1 MPDYNQPATDSATD
15 TIPVADTMVID
26 MVRRFAQERLTPHA
40 AAREKAGRIEPEVIR
55 ELGELGVFGATTPE
69 RWGGSELDPVTYALV
84 LEEIA
89 AGDGAVSTMVSVHN
103 SPTCIVIDHY
113 GTDAQKER
121 WLRPL
126 ASGEA
131 VGSFGLTEP
140 QAGSDA
146 SNLRTRAVKK
156 GDRYVINGAK
166 QFISNAALPGSAVL
180 FAVTDPSAGKKGLS
194 CFVVDKAMP
203 GFSIARKEEKL
214 GQKASD
220 TCALSFDDMQVPEDQ
235 RIGAEGEGY
244 RIALSTLESGRIGIA
259 AQSVG
264 MARAALDYA
273 VEYAKE
279 RKAFGG
285 RIIDFQAVG
294 FRLVDAKTRLEA
306 ARQMTLHAARLKAQG
321 LPAIEAACMAKLFA
335 SEAAEA
341 VCTAAI
347 QTLGGYG
354 YLADYPVER
363 IYRDVRVCQIYEGT
377 SDVQKLILQRML

>member
-1 MPDYNQPATDSATD
+1 MTTSPDQL
-15 TIPVADTMVID
+15 VLD
-26 MVRRFAQERLTPHA
+26 MARRFSAERLAPGA
-40 AAREKAGRIEPEVIR
+40 AAREKAGAIEPEIIA
-55 ELGELGVFGATTPE
+55 ELGELGFLGTTTPSE
-69 RWGGSELDPVTYALV
+69 WDGSDLDPVTYALV

-89 AGDGAVSTMVSVHN
+89 AGDGSVSTLVSVHN
-103 SPTCIVIDHY
+103 SPTCAVLSQY
-113 GTDAQKER
+113 GTDAQKDR

-126 ASGEA
+126 ATGRH

-146 SNLRTRAVKK
+146 SNLRTRAVRKN
-156 GDRYVINGAK
+156 GGYVVNGAK
-166 QFISNAALPGSAVL
+166 QFISNAALPGSIVF
-180 FAVTDPSAGKKGLS
+180 FAVTDPDAGKRGLS
-194 CFVVDKAMP
+194 CFIVDKGTP
-203 GFSIARKEEKL
+203 GYKVLRKEEKL

-220 TCALSFDDMQVPEDQ
+220 TCALSFDDMEVPEDQ

-306 ARQMTLHAARLKAQG
+306 ARQMTLHAARLKAEG
-321 LPAIEAACMAKLFA
+321 RPAIEAACMAKLFA
-335 SEAAEA
+335 SEMSEA
-341 VCTAAI
+341 VCTTAI

>member
-1 MPDYNQPATDSATD
+1 MPDYTPYATDS
-15 TIPVADTMVID
+15 IVID
-26 MVRRFAQERLTPHA
+26 TVRRFAQERLAPQA
-40 AAREKAGRIEPEVIR
+40 AAREKAGRIEPEIIR
-55 ELGELGVFGATTPE
+55 ELAELGMFGATTPAQ
-69 RWGGSELDPVTYALV
+69 WGGADIDAPTYALA

-103 SPTCIVIDHY
+103 SPTCVVIDQY

-126 ASGEA
+126 ATGEA
-131 VGSFGLTEP
+131 VGSFALSEP

-146 SNLRTRAVKK
+146 SNLRTHAVKK
-156 GDRYVINGAK
+156 GDRYIINGAK
-166 QFISNAALPGSAVL
+166 QFISNADHPGSAVL
-180 FAVTDPSAGKKGLS
+180 FAVTEPSAGKRGLS
-194 CFVVDKAMP
+194 CFVVDKSMP
-203 GFSIARKEEKL
+203 GFSVARKEQKL

-220 TCALSFDDMQVPEDQ
+220 TCALSFQDMEVPEDQ
-235 RIGAEGEGY
+235 RIGAEGAGY
-244 RIALSTLESGRIGIA
+244 KIALSTLESGRIGIA

-279 RKAFGG
+279 RQAFGG

-294 FRLVDAKTRLEA
+294 FRLVEAKTRLEA
-306 ARQMTLHAARLKAQG
+306 ARQMTLHAARLKAEG
-321 LPAIEAACMAKLFA
+321 KPAIEAACMAKLFA
-335 SEAAEA
+335 SETAEA

>member
-1 MPDYNQPATDSATD
+1 MPDHLPPS
-15 TIPVADTMVID
+15 ADTLVID
-26 MVRRFAQERLTPHA
+26 MVRRFAQERLAPHA
-40 AAREKAGRIEPEVIR
+40 AAREKAGRIEPEIIR
-55 ELGELGVFGATTPE
+55 ELGELGVLGATTPE
-69 RWGGSELDPVTYALV
+69 QWGGSEIDPVTYALT

-89 AGDGAVSTMVSVHN
+89 AGDGAVSTLVSVHN
-103 SPTCIVIDHY
+103 SPTCVVIAQY
-113 GTDAQKER
+113 GTDAQKDR

-131 VGSFGLTEP
+131 VGSFALTEP

-146 SNLRTRAVKK
+146 SNLRTRAVKA

-166 QFISNAALPGSAVL
+166 QFISNAALPGSVVL
-180 FAVTDPSAGKKGLS
+180 FAVTDPGAGKKGLS
-194 CFVVDKAMP
+194 CFVVDKTTP
-203 GFSIARKEEKL
+203 GFKVARLEEKL

-220 TCALSFDDMQVPEDQ
+220 TCALSFDDMEVPEDQ

-321 LPAIEAACMAKLFA
+321 QPAIEAACMAKLFA
-335 SEAAEA
+335 SEVAEG
-341 VCTAAI
+341 VCTTAI

>member
-1 MPDYNQPATDSATD
+1 MPDHTPVGTDNL
-15 TIPVADTMVID
+15 VID
-26 MVRRFAQERLTPHA
+26 MVRKFAADRLAPGA
-40 AAREKAGRIEPEVIR
+40 AAREKAGAIEPEIIR
-55 ELGELGVFGATTPE
+55 ELGELGIFGATTPE
-69 RWGGSELDPVTYALV
+69 KWDGSEIDPVTYALL

-89 AGDGAVSTMVSVHN
+89 AGDGSVSTMVSVHN
-103 SPTCIVIDHY
+103 SPTCIVIDQF
-113 GTDAQKER
+113 GTDAQKDR

-126 ASGEA
+126 ATGAA
-131 VGSFGLTEP
+131 VGSFALTEP

-146 SNLRTRAVKK
+146 SNLRARAVRK

-166 QFISNAALPGSAVL
+166 QFISSGGIPGTTVL
-180 FAVTDPSAGKKGLS
+180 FAVTDPSAGRKGIS
-194 CFVVDKAMP
+194 CFVVDKATP
-203 GFSIARKEEKL
+203 GYVVVRREEKL
-214 GQKASD
+214 GQKASE
-220 TCALSFDDMQVPEDQ
+220 TCALAFEDMEVPEDQ
-235 RIGAEGEGY
+235 RVGAEGEGY

-273 VEYAKE
+273 VSYAKE
-279 RKAFGG
+279 RQAFGG
-285 RIIDFQAVG
+285 RIMDLQAVG
-294 FRLVDAKTRLEA
+294 FRLADAKTKLEA
-306 ARQMTLHAARLKAQG
+306 ARQLTLYAARLKAEG
-321 LPAIEAACMAKLFA
+321 VPALEAACMAKLFA

>member
-1 MPDYNQPATDSATD
+1 MPDSIPATGDSL
-15 TIPVADTMVID
+15 IID
-26 MVRRFAQERLTPHA
+26 MIRKFSQERLAPQA

-55 ELGELGVFGATTPE
+55 ELGELGVFGATTPAE
-69 RWGGSELDPVTYALV
+69 WDGSEIDPVTYAMM

-89 AGDGAVSTMVSVHN
+89 AGDGSVSTMVSVHN
-103 SPTCIVIDHY
+103 SPTCIVVNNY
-113 GTDAQKER
+113 GNDAQKDR

-126 ASGEA
+126 ATGA
-131 VGSFGLTEP
+131 HVGSFGLTEP

-146 SNLRTRAVKK
+146 SNLRTRAVRK
-156 GDRYVINGAK
+156 GDMYVVNGAK
-166 QFISNAALPGSAVL
+166 QFISNATHPGSIVF
-180 FAVTDPSAGKKGLS
+180 FAVTDPEAGKRGLS
-194 CFVVDKAMP
+194 AFVIDKSHP
-203 GFSIARKEEKL
+203 GFSVLRVEEKL

-220 TCALSFDDMQVPEDQ
+220 TCALAFEDVEIPLDQ

-244 RIALSTLESGRIGIA
+244 KIALSTLESGRIGIA

-264 MARAALDYA
+264 MARAALEYAVDYA
-273 VEYAKE
+273 RE

-285 RIIDFQAVG
+285 AIIDFQAVG
-294 FRLVDAKTRLEA
+294 FRLAEAKTKLEA
-306 ARQMTLHAARLKAQG
+306 ARQLTLFAARQKAAG
-321 LPAIEAACMAKLFA
+321 VNSLEAACMAKLFA
-335 SEAAEA
+335 SEVAEQ

-354 YLADYPVER
+354 FLADYPVER

>member
-1 MPDYNQPATDSATD
+1 MTPDPL
-15 TIPVADTMVID
+15 VLD
-26 MVRRFAQERLTPHA
+26 MARQFGLERLAPLA
-40 AAREKAGRIEPEVIR
+40 AGREKQARIEPEIIA
-55 ELGELGVFGATTPE
+55 ELGALGILGATTPAE
-69 RWGGSELDPVTYALV
+69 WGGSELDPVTYAAL

-89 AGDGAVSTMVSVHN
+89 AGDGAVSTLVSVHN
-103 SPTCIVIDHY
+103 SPTCVVLDTF
-113 GTDAQKER
+113 GTDAQKDR

-126 ASGEA
+126 ASGEH

-146 SNLRTRAVKK
+146 SNLRTRAVRR
-156 GDRYVINGAK
+156 GDRWIVNGAK
-166 QFISNAALPGSAVL
+166 QFISNATHPGSIVF
-180 FAVTDPSAGKKGLS
+180 FAVTDPDAGKKGIS
-194 CFVVDKAMP
+194 AFVADKTTP
-203 GFSIARKEEKL
+203 GFKVLRVEDKL

-220 TCALSFDDMQVPEDQ
+220 TCALAFEDMEIPADQ
-235 RIGAEGEGY
+235 LVGAPGQGY

-264 MARAALDYA
+264 MARAALDFAVAYA
-273 VEYAKE
+273 
-279 RKAFGG
+279 RDRTAFGKP
-285 RIIDFQAVG
+285 IIEHQAVA
-294 FRLVDAKTRLEA
+294 FRLVEAKTRLEA
-306 ARQMTLHAARLKAQG
+306 ARQMTRYAARLKAEG
-321 LPAIEAACMAKLFA
+321 APALEAACMAKLFA

-354 YLADYPVER
+354 FLADYPVER

>member
-1 MPDYNQPATDSATD
+1 MPDYSPYGTD
-15 TIPVADTMVID
+15 TIVID
-26 MVRRFAQERLTPHA
+26 MVRRFAQERLAPHA
-40 AAREKAGRIEPEVIR
+40 AAREKAGRIEPEIIR
-55 ELGELGVFGATTPE
+55 ELGELGVFGATTPAQ
-69 RWGGSELDPVTYALV
+69 WGGSELDAPTYALV

-103 SPTCIVIDHY
+103 SPTCVVIDRY

-131 VGSFGLTEP
+131 VGSFALTEP

-146 SNLRTRAVKK
+146 SNLRTRAVKR

-166 QFISNAALPGSAVL
+166 QFISNADHPGFAVL

-194 CFVVDKAMP
+194 CFVVDKSMP
-203 GFSIARKEEKL
+203 GFSVAKKEEKL

-220 TCALSFDDMQVPEDQ
+220 TCALAFQDMEVPEDQ

-244 RIALSTLESGRIGIA
+244 KIALSTLESGRIGIA

-279 RKAFGG
+279 RQAFGG

-294 FRLVDAKTRLEA
+294 FRLVDAKTKLEA
-306 ARQMTLHAARLKAQG
+306 ARQMTLHAARLKAEG
-321 LPAIEAACMAKLFA
+321 KPAIEAACMAKLFA
-335 SEAAEA
+335 SEVAEA

-377 SDVQKLILQRML
+377 SDVQKLILQRVL

>member
-1 MPDYNQPATDSATD
+1 MSDQIAPA
-15 TIPVADTMVID
+15 ADNLVID
-26 MVRRFAQERLTPHA
+26 MIRKFAQERLAPHA
-40 AAREKAGRIEPEVIR
+40 AAREKAGAIEPEIIR
-55 ELGELGVFGATTPE
+55 ELGELGVFGATTPA
-69 RWGGSELDPVTYALV
+69 RWGGSEIDPVTYALL

-89 AGDGAVSTMVSVHN
+89 AGDGSVSTMVSVHN

-113 GTDAQKER
+113 GSDAQKER

-126 ASGEA
+126 ATGAA
-131 VGSFGLTEP
+131 VGSFALTEP

-146 SNLRTRAVKK
+146 SNLRTRAVKQ

-166 QFISNAALPGSAVL
+166 QFISSASVPGNTVL
-180 FAVTDPSAGKKGLS
+180 FAVTDPSAGRRGIS
-194 CFVVDKAMP
+194 CFVVEKTTP
-203 GFSIARKEEKL
+203 GYVVVRKEAKL
-214 GQKASD
+214 GQKASE
-220 TCALSFDDMQVPEDQ
+220 TCALSFENMEVPEDQ

-244 RIALSTLESGRIGIA
+244 RIALATLESGRIGVA

-264 MARAALDYA
+264 MARAALECA
-273 VEYAKE
+273 VAYAKE
-279 RKAFGG
+279 RQAFGG
-285 RIIDFQAVG
+285 RIIDLQAVG
-294 FRLVDAKTRLEA
+294 FRLVDARTRLEA
-306 ARQMTLHAARLKAQG
+306 ARQMTLHAARMKAEG
-321 LPAIEAACMAKLFA
+321 KPALEAACMAKLFA

-354 YLADYPVER
+354 YLADFPVER

>member
-1 MPDYNQPATDSATD
+1 MPDHLP
-15 TIPVADTMVID
+15 PVADTLVID
-26 MVRRFAQERLTPHA
+26 MVRRFAQERLAPQA

-69 RWGGSELDPVTYALV
+69 RWGGSEIDPVTYALV

-126 ASGEA
+126 ATGEA
-131 VGSFGLTEP
+131 VGSFALTEP

-146 SNLRTRAVKK
+146 SNLRTRAVKR
-156 GDRYVINGAK
+156 GDCYVINGAK
-166 QFISNAALPGSAVL
+166 QFISNASLPGSAVL
-180 FAVTDPSAGKKGLS
+180 FAVTDPAAGKKGLS
-194 CFVVDKAMP
+194 CFVVDKTMP
-203 GFSIARKEEKL
+203 GFAVARQEQKL

-220 TCALSFDDMQVPEDQ
+220 TCALSFDDMEVPEDQ

-273 VEYAKE
+273 VDYAKE

-306 ARQMTLHAARLKAQG
+306 ARQMTLHAARLKAEG
-321 LPAIEAACMAKLFA
+321 HPAIEAACMAKLFA
-335 SEAAEA
+335 SEVAEA
-341 VCTAAI
+341 VCTTAI

>member
-1 MPDYNQPATDSATD
+1 MPDHNPPA
-15 TIPVADTMVID
+15 ADPFAAHTLVIE
-26 MVRRFAQERLTPHA
+26 MVRRFAQERLAPHA
-40 AAREKAGRIEPEVIR
+40 AAREKAGRIEQEVIR

-69 RWGGSELDPVTYALV
+69 QWGGSAIDPVTYALV

-121 WLRPL
+121 WLKPL

-146 SNLRTRAVKK
+146 SNLRTRAVKQ

-166 QFISNAALPGSAVL
+166 QFISNAAIPGSAVI

-194 CFVVDKAMP
+194 CFVVDKAMK

-220 TCALSFDDMQVPEDQ
+220 TCALSFDDMEVPEDQ

-264 MARAALDYA
+264 MARAALEYA

-306 ARQMTLHAARLKAQG
+306 ARQMTLHAARLKAAGQ
-321 LPAIEAACMAKLFA
+321 PALEAACMAKLFA

-341 VCTAAI
+341 VCTTAI

>member
-1 MPDYNQPATDSATD
+1 MPDSIPATGDSL
-15 TIPVADTMVID
+15 IID
-26 MVRRFAQERLTPHA
+26 MIRKFSQERLAPQA

-55 ELGELGVFGATTPE
+55 ELGELGVFGATTPAE
-69 RWGGSELDPVTYALV
+69 WDGSEIDPVTYAMM

-89 AGDGAVSTMVSVHN
+89 AGDGSVSTMVSVHN
-103 SPTCIVIDHY
+103 SPTCIVINNY
-113 GTDAQKER
+113 GNDAQKDR

-126 ASGEA
+126 ATGA
-131 VGSFGLTEP
+131 HVGSFGLTEP

-146 SNLRTRAVKK
+146 SNLRTRAVRK
-156 GDRYVINGAK
+156 GDMYVVNGAK
-166 QFISNAALPGSAVL
+166 QFISNATHPGSIVF
-180 FAVTDPSAGKKGLS
+180 FAVTDPEAGKRGLS
-194 CFVVDKAMP
+194 AFVIDKSHP
-203 GFSIARKEEKL
+203 GFSVLRVEEKL

-220 TCALSFDDMQVPEDQ
+220 TCALAFEDVEIPLDQ

-244 RIALSTLESGRIGIA
+244 KIALSTLESGRIGIA

-264 MARAALDYA
+264 MARAALEYAVDYA
-273 VEYAKE
+273 RE

-285 RIIDFQAVG
+285 AIIDFQAVG
-294 FRLVDAKTRLEA
+294 FRLAEAKTKLEA
-306 ARQMTLHAARLKAQG
+306 ARQLTLFAARQKAAG
-321 LPAIEAACMAKLFA
+321 VNSLEAACMAKLFA
-335 SEAAEA
+335 SEVAEQ

-354 YLADYPVER
+354 FLADYPVER